1 MELITKVEQI
11 FKDFFWTNSELYKRY
26 SGIRAFI
33 IGIIAVLIVM
43 YGGELMWWLLL
54 GFMAIDSII
63 NYVLLK
69 NNL

>member
-1 MELITKVEQI
+1 VEQI
-11 FKDFFWTNSELYKRY
+11 FKDFFGQVVNYIKDT
-26 SGIRAFI
+26 GIRAFI
-33 IGIIAVLIVM
+33 LGTVAVLTVM

-54 GFMAIDSII
+54 GFMAIDLII

>member
-11 FKDFFWTNSELYKRY
+11 FKDFFWTRSELYKRY

-33 IGIIAVLIVM
+33 IGIIAVLTVM

>member
-1 MELITKVEQI
+1 MELINEVEQI
-11 FKDFFWTNSELYKRY
+11 FKDFFWTSSELYKKY

-33 IGIIAVLIVM
+33 IGIIADLIVM

-54 GFMAIDSII
+54 GFMAIDLII

>member
-33 IGIIAVLIVM
+33 IGIIAVLTVM
-43 YGGELMWWLLL
+43 YGGELMWWLLF

>member
-1 MELITKVEQI
+1 MEQI
-11 FKDFFWTNSELYKRY
+11 FKDFFWTNSELYKRH

-54 GFMAIDSII
+54 GFMAIDLII
-63 NYVLLK
+63 NYVLFK

>member
-11 FKDFFWTNSELYKRY
+11 FKDFFWTRCELYKKY

-54 GFMAIDSII
+54 GFMAIDLII
-63 NYVLLK
+63 NYFLFK

>member
-11 FKDFFWTNSELYKRY
+11 FKDFFWTSSELYKKY
-26 SGIRAFI
+26 SWIRAFI

-43 YGGELMWWLLL
+43 YRGELMWWLLL
-54 GFMAIDSII
+54 GFMAIDLII
-63 NYVLLK
+63 NYVLFK

>member
-1 MELITKVEQI
+1 MELITEVEQI
-11 FKDFFWTNSELYKRY
+11 FKDFFWTSSELYKKY
-26 SGIRAFI
+26 SAIRAFI

-43 YGGELMWWLLL
+43 YGGGLMWWLLL

>member
-1 MELITKVEQI
+1 MEQI
-11 FKDFFWTNSELYKRY
+11 FKDFFWTSSELYKRY